1 MEQLLK
7 DAAYF
12 GNFFRLVIFDKIS
25 PNSLTA
31 ESLASKWELEE
42 GRFAVIRKERQ
53 HVNVS
58 DLTFYNL
65 LYTYIKKKLNL
76 L

>member
-7 DAAYF
+7 DAACF

-25 PNSLTA
+25 SNSLTA

-42 GRFAVIRKERQ
+42 DRFAVIRKERQ

-58 DLTFYNL
+58 DFTFFDQGFN
-65 LYTYIKKKLNL
+65 N
-76 L
+76 

>member
-7 DAAYF
+7 DPAYF

-65 LYTYIKKKLNL
+65 IYIYI
-76 L
+76 

>member
-65 LYTYIKKKLNL
+65 LYIYIKKKLNL